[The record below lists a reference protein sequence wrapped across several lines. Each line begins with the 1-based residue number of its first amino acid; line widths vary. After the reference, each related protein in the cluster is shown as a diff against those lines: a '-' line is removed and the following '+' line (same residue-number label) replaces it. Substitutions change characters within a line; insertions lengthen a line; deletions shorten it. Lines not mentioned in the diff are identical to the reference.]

1 MVTIG
6 EKAPEFKAQ
15 ALIDGVEK
23 EVSLKDF
30 KGKKIALYFYPKD
43 LTPGCTTQAEN
54 LRDNYDELQKQGIEV
69 LGVSKDS
76 LTSHKNFSQ
85 KKELPFPLIS
95 DEDLQINNAYGVWQ
109 EKKFMGKTFM
119 GTMRTTFLIDEDGII
134 KQIITKPNVKEHT
147 QEVLKG
153 FQ

>member
-6 EKAPEFKAQ
+6 EKAPEFKAK
-15 ALIDGVEK
+15 ALNNGIEK

-30 KGKKIALYFYPKD
+30 RGKKIALYFYPKD

-69 LGVSKDS
+69 IGVSKDP

-85 KKELPFPLIS
+85 KKELPFILVS
-95 DEDLQINNAYGVWQ
+95 DEDLQINTAYGVWQ
-109 EKKFMGKTFM
+109 EKQFMGKTFM
-119 GTMRTTFLIDEDGII
+119 GTVRTTFLIDEDGFI

-147 QEVLKG
+147 QEILKG